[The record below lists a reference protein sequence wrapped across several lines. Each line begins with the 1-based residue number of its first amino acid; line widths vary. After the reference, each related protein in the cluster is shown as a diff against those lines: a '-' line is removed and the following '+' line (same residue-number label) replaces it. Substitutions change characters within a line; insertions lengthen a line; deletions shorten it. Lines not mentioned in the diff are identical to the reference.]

1 MIMYYNLSM
10 EKVYELINKNDF
22 MRFWRRKIMKKFGI
36 CIIILTIIF
45 TILLRIDKYCDCEN
59 LIFNTTMIINGN
71 YYLVTKE
78 NMEVVEVSALQWY
91 YTNFISSISL
101 VLWILTGLLYLYVMG
116 RHVLPYF
123 WYKKYDHIFNETW
136 FLCAV
141 RINILAIYYCKWWM
155 EKGMHKLKRI
165 LKISSNTS
173 KIGGVYA

>member
-1 MIMYYNLSM
+1 
-10 EKVYELINKNDF
+10 
-22 MRFWRRKIMKKFGI
+22 MKKIGI
-36 CIIILTIIF
+36 CIVILTIIF

-59 LIFNTTMIINGN
+59 FIFNTTMIINGN

-123 WYKKYDHIFNETW
+123 WYKKYDHMFDET
-136 FLCAV
+136 
-141 RINILAIYYCKWWM
+141 
-155 EKGMHKLKRI
+155 
-165 LKISSNTS
+165 
-173 KIGGVYA
+173 

>member
-1 MIMYYNLSM
+1 MS
-10 EKVYELINKNDF
+10 
-22 MRFWRRKIMKKFGI
+22 KIMKKIGI
-36 CIIILTIIF
+36 CIVILTIIF

-116 RHVLPYF
+116 RHLLPYF
-123 WYKKYDHIFNETW
+123 WYKKYDHMFDET
-136 FLCAV
+136 
-141 RINILAIYYCKWWM
+141 
-155 EKGMHKLKRI
+155 
-165 LKISSNTS
+165 
-173 KIGGVYA
+173 